1 MTIASFQVPVLAMAA
16 GRLRTLVRRVS
27 EDVLEEGEE
36 AAGAPIEYEPCAIA
50 ILHSG
55 RVDDDVE
62 HQTERVDQDV
72 NPRSNLTLDW
82 SAPLGV
88 DKLGDWN

>member
-1 MTIASFQVPVLAMAA
+1 MA
-16 GRLRTLVRRVS
+16 GSRLQTLVRRVS
-27 EDVLEEGEE
+27 EDVLDEGEE

-62 HQTERVDQDV
+62 HQTERVDQDITFAA
-72 NPRSNLTLDW
+72 RDLLGRIKALRIKRG
-82 SAPLGV
+82 APF
-88 DKLGDWN
+88 